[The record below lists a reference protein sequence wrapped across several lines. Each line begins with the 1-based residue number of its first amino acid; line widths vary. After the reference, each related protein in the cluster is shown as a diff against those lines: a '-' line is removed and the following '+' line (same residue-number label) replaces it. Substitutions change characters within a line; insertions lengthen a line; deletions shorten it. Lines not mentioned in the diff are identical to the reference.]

1 MNKETEETVID
12 SFDRIYD
19 KAIDHSI
26 EIVRRV
32 WSFAPLQEENN
43 PFMVII
49 TELHKLKSNG
59 DTNNDNG

>member
-32 WSFAPLQEENN
+32 WSFAPW
-43 PFMVII
+43 
-49 TELHKLKSNG
+49 KLIRYFQLKILRK
-59 DTNNDNG
+59 TL